1 MDREVIDAWVG
12 TGGTGEGARQRGFD
26 RENFALTMDCTARG
40 RCIWAVLRV
49 GSAGFRDFCLIGRG
63 PGCKGSLRG
72 QLPGSSAMFRRSFLI
87 TGVLAG
93 LAACSWA
100 GSSGLGAGGAAL
112 PTIYR
117 INPDDTGDIQ
127 FRVLDSVNALR
138 RAAGVPDLRLNA
150 ALNAAAATH
159 SRDMSVQNR
168 PWHFGSDGSSPI
180 DRAARAGYSGGV
192 LGENISETYESELET
207 VAAWM
212 ELADTR
218 EVITD
223 PEARDLGIA
232 FFQEPNGK
240 IWWTM
245 VTGDGSGGQ

>member
-1 MDREVIDAWVG
+1 M
-12 TGGTGEGARQRGFD
+12 
-26 RENFALTMDCTARG
+26 L
-40 RCIWAVLRV
+40 
-49 GSAGFRDFCLIGRG
+49 
-63 PGCKGSLRG
+63 
-72 QLPGSSAMFRRSFLI
+72 RRSFLM
-87 TGVLAG
+87 TGAMAILS
-93 LAACSWA
+93 ACSTTPLPR
-100 GSSGLGAGGAAL
+100 LGADGRPL
-112 PTIYR
+112 PAIYR
-117 INPDDTGDIQ
+117 INPNDVGEIQ

-138 RAAGVPDLRLNA
+138 RVAGAPDLRLNA

-180 DRAARAGYSGGV
+180 ERVARAGYSGGV

-212 ELADTR
+212 ERADTR

-223 PEARDLGIA
+223 PAARDLGIA
-232 FFQEPNGK
+232 YFQEPNGK

-245 VTGDGSGGQ
+245 VTGNGASRE